1 MESDT
6 PQRPT
11 LSIRAE
17 SLTKLGLSIA
27 GLAYILGFA
36 VVALHSRNMAY
47 PRSTSEAPT
56 QVQFILKK
64 DVADTLTST
73 QIEWLSQ
80 ERFLLT
86 CHGYNCASC
95 GPIRPREERKFSLDI
110 QHHAH

>member
-36 VVALHSRNMAY
+36 VVALHLAQYGISPLNLRGANASPIHTQKGRRRHPHIHANRVVITRALPPY
-47 PRSTSEAPT
+47 LPRIQLRELWSHPSTGGEKVFP
-56 QVQFILKK
+56 
-64 DVADTLTST
+64 
-73 QIEWLSQ
+73 
-80 ERFLLT
+80 
-86 CHGYNCASC
+86 
-95 GPIRPREERKFSLDI
+95 
-110 QHHAH
+110 